1 MSIRARLAF
10 ATALL
15 TAVVFGVSGWL
26 FLRSFEDGLRD
37 SVDEGLTTQID
48 GFVRQVIER
57 GEALDLGDRDNAVV
71 ATSDVVAQVLD
82 ERGLV
87 LESTREAGRRAVIS
101 AAAAGRARAGRVLSD
116 VRLSDENEPFRIIAA
131 PVTVDGSTRV
141 ALVGASLE
149 ATDEAVDRVRDA
161 LVGGGAIAVLLTGV
175 GAWFLAAAALRPVE
189 RMRREAADISEHDTA
204 ARLEVP
210 AGRDEIAAL
219 GTTMN
224 QLLTR
229 LQDALA
235 RQRTFVGDASHELR
249 TPLAVL
255 RAELELA
262 ARPQRST
269 PELREAIAHAVVE
282 TDRVIRLADEL
293 LFLAQG
299 DADQQ
304 VVHREDRSVR
314 DVIQHSLGR
323 IEPRAAARGVRLV
336 TDLRDDRRARVDP
349 GLLQRALD
357 NLLENAVRY
366 APAGSTVTVHAD
378 RDGDR
383 LAISVLDEGPGF
395 PPEFLPHAFERFRR
409 ADDGRA
415 RSDGGS
421 GLGLAIVLAVA
432 RAHGGTARAGNRAS
446 RGGAVTLELPDV

>member
-1 MSIRARLAF
+1 
-10 ATALL
+10 
-15 TAVVFGVSGWL
+15 
-26 FLRSFEDGLRD
+26 
-37 SVDEGLTTQID
+37 
-48 GFVRQVIER
+48 
-57 GEALDLGDRDNAVV
+57 
-71 ATSDVVAQVLD
+71 
-82 ERGLV
+82 
-87 LESTREAGRRAVIS
+87 
-101 AAAAGRARAGRVLSD
+101 VLSD

-282 TDRVIRLADEL
+282 TNRVIRLADEL
-293 LFLAQG
+293 LFLAEG